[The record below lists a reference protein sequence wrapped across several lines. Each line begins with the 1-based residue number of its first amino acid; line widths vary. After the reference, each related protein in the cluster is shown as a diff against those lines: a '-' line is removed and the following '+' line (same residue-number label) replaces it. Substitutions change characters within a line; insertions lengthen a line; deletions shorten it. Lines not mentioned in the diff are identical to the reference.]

1 MRKIERESEFTRNI
15 ILLDLISLN
24 RCYIKWISG
33 IVRAYR
39 KRESI
44 VPWTHRMVHR
54 GEGYN
59 RGMTSEIDRSGDSLI
74 ELVKGTLF
82 DETRLAVYHPLGYKD
97 L

>member
-1 MRKIERESEFTRNI
+1 MV
-15 ILLDLISLN
+15 
-24 RCYIKWISG
+24 

-39 KRESI
+39 KRESS

-59 RGMTSEIDRSGDSLI
+59 RGMTSEIDRSGSLI

-82 DETRLAVYHPLGYKD
+82 DETPLAAYHPLGYKH